1 MALLCSRGPTSSSR
15 TRACSCRLPKVEPW
29 TNLRWRRSALECRRS
44 GMRQGMANSDGKSDE
59 TRIQPNDDEARA
71 EGSAA
76 PEEPGKP
83 PIPPDTGVVPE
94 AEPRPNRL
102 AQLARQFSRPVEA
115 SREAKSG
122 ERTRGPVIL
131 AGTTIACLFLFFGLF
146 TTDSESTL
154 KERRT
159 APNLGRPE
167 AAAQAEG
174 P

>member
-1 MALLCSRGPTSSSR
+1 
-15 TRACSCRLPKVEPW
+15 
-29 TNLRWRRSALECRRS
+29 
-44 GMRQGMANSDGKSDE
+44 MANSDGKSDE

-102 AQLARQFSRPVEA
+102 AQLARQLSRPSEA

-122 ERTRGPVIL
+122 ERTRGLVIL
-131 AGTTIACLFLFFGLF
+131 AGTTIACLVILGGDFSLGHYDSLSSPPTPAATTAEELFV
-146 TTDSESTL
+146 
-154 KERRT
+154 
-159 APNLGRPE
+159 NLADHTVR
-167 AAAQAEG
+167 
-174 P
+174 